1 MEPGKGALNNATMFS
16 KMRGTLHPS
25 SGNSVFDVPC
35 CTRLSAKWVIIAF
48 ICVEFLRMAGR
59 FPMQISQGWQMIQHI
74 LQHFTIMHIGDSEAD
89 NKQNAVPIR
98 YDMMFASRAT
108 SIYRVGS
115 CEFAPLCLDDRAVNT
130 GSAPA
135 DLFRIVHILQDKMVK
150 VLPNTSFFPIPESAP
165 AGHTTT
171 AAHLLWQVFPWYPR
185 LEGKDNSGQ
194 SCSI

>member
-89 NKQNAVPIR
+89 NKWNAVPIR

-115 CEFAPLCLDDRAVNT
+115 CEFAPLFAWMT
-130 GSAPA
+130 EPS
-135 DLFRIVHILQDKMVK
+135 ILALLQ
-150 VLPNTSFFPIPESAP
+150 PTFF
-165 AGHTTT
+165 
-171 AAHLLWQVFPWYPR
+171 V
-185 LEGKDNSGQ
+185 
-194 SCSI
+194 

>member
-1 MEPGKGALNNATMFS
+1 MDIGPTFISNKQTSVSMEPGKGALDNPTMFS

-74 LQHFTIMHIGDSEAD
+74 LQHFTIMNIGGSEAD
-89 NKQNAVPIR
+89 NKRNAVPIR

-108 SIYRVGS
+108 SIYGVGS
-115 CEFAPLCLDDRAVNT
+115 CEFAPPFAWMT
-130 GSAPA
+130 EPS
-135 DLFRIVHILQDKMVK
+135 ILALVQ
-150 VLPNTSFFPIPESAP
+150 SIFF
-165 AGHTTT
+165 
-171 AAHLLWQVFPWYPR
+171 V
-185 LEGKDNSGQ
+185 
-194 SCSI
+194 